1 MKNLAHIWKEEKT
14 EADGSIT
21 ITAIIEDSKQSKTS
35 LWYRVAAEHSSKIT
49 KSWNPLVV
57 GTIFWGMKKGA
68 DLHFHGE
75 VSPSLLRNLE
85 QLQIIWS
92 CWRPQSF
99 KKINVI
105 ADKEIEQQGADDSA
119 GDIMAFSGGVDAC
132 FTTFRHATNRCGRL
146 NRNLKAG
153 LMIHGVDIPLQQK
166 EVFERASKNSEA
178 ILESLG
184 LELITMA
191 TNFKA
196 LSLGQDAF
204 AGMTGSC
211 LMLFQGTYKAGLISS
226 TEPYQSLV
234 IPWGTNPLTDHLVSS
249 DAFEII
255 HDSAD
260 FTRTEKMAML
270 AEWPEAVSRLRVCW
284 YGPQNQKNFDRLNC
298 GRCEKCVRT
307 ILNLRVVGVPLPE
320 SFEQDVSDAHIS
332 SLRNLDQT
340 QANEFQSILLEA
352 EKAGISDSWVNALKF
367 CLWRN
372 RVEAR
377 LKLFWYPIKNT
388 IYNLLPG
395 LKKQKQKVSIWK
407 P

>member
-1 MKNLAHIWKEEKT
+1 MKNQAHIWKEEKT

-21 ITAIIEDSKQSKTS
+21 IAAIIEDSKQSKTS
-35 LWYRVAAEHSSKIT
+35 VWYRVPAEHSSKIT
-49 KSWNPLVV
+49 KSWDPLVV

-85 QLQIIWS
+85 KLQIIWS
-92 CWRPQSF
+92 CWAPKSF
-99 KKINVI
+99 KTIDVI
-105 ADKEIEQQGADDSA
+105 ADQEIEQQGADDSA

-132 FTTFRHATNRCGRL
+132 FTAFRHATNRCGRL

-153 LMIHGVDIPLQQK
+153 LMIHGVEIPLKQK
-166 EVFERASKNSEA
+166 EVFERAYKNSEA
-178 ILESLG
+178 ILDSLG
-184 LELITMA
+184 VELITMA

-196 LSLGQDAF
+196 LSLGPDAF
-204 AGMTGSC
+204 AGMAGSC

-226 TEPYQSLV
+226 SEPYQALV
-234 IPWGTNPLTDHLVSS
+234 TPWGTHPLTDPLVSS

-260 FTRTEKMAML
+260 FTRTQKIAML
-270 AEWPEAVSRLRVCW
+270 GNWPEALSRLRVCW
-284 YGPQNQKNFDRLNC
+284 YGPQNQSNFEGLNC

-307 ILNLRVVGVPLPE
+307 ILNLRVVGLPLPE
-320 SFEQDVSDAHIS
+320 SFDQDISDAHIS
-332 SLRNLDQT
+332 SLRHLDPTQT
-340 QANEFQSILLEA
+340 NEFQQILIEA
-352 EKAGISDSWVNALKF
+352 EKAGISDSWVNALKL

-372 RVEAR
+372 RLEA
-377 LKLFWYPIKNT
+377 KLRTLWYPIKNT

-395 LKKQKQKVSIWK
+395 LKKQKQKTSIWK